1 MLFLVDCG
9 LSEVTQQSEVA
20 PLDSSCQPSELAK
33 VMTAKNSVLKKQSYQ
48 GNL

>member
-20 PLDSSCQPSELAK
+20 PLDSSCQPPELTK
-33 VMTAKNSVLKKQSYQ
+33 IMTAKNSVLKKAIIS
-48 GNL
+48 G

>member
-1 MLFLVDCG
+1 MLFSIDYG

-20 PLDSSCQPSELAK
+20 PLDTSCQPSELTK
-33 VMTAKNSVLKKQSYQ
+33 IMTAKNSVLKKQSYQ